1 MTYAIISLGGKQYR
15 VREGERLLV
24 DRLPYEEGKVFHPD
38 LLLVGGDGEARFDGK
53 DLKDQQVTARVAAH
67 VLGEKITVVKHRQ
80 RTRYR
85 RRKGHR
91 SHLSQI
97 EIESIGKKA
106 TRARSKASESGAEEK
121 KTTRKTAKKQE
132 GSE

>member
-1 MTYAIISLGGKQYR
+1 MTYAIISVGGKQYR

-24 DRLPYEEGKVFHPD
+24 DRLPYDEGKTFHPD
-38 LLLVGGDGEARFDGK
+38 LLLVGGNGDARLGAQE
-53 DLKDQQVTARVAAH
+53 LKDQQVTARVAAH
-67 VLGEKITVVKHRQ
+67 VLGKKIKIVKHRQ

-106 TRARSKASESGAEEK
+106 TRAR
-121 KTTRKTAKKQE
+121 TTAKKTDTDKTDAAKKPAKKKE
-132 GSE
+132 GTT